1 MDVLE
6 DVTGGMAVIFFH
18 TRLGASVGG
27 ADRLMLTILNKWM
40 DRLKNSSQSDFEGED
55 RAPTVSFFSFPGKG
69 ALAYPLFPPASI
81 SVPTD
86 HCTV

>member
-1 MDVLE
+1 MNYAIIVKAWL
-6 DVTGGMAVIFFH
+6 AP
-18 TRLGASVGG
+18 GANN
-27 ADRLMLTILNKWM
+27 TQQWM
-40 DRLKNSSQSDFEGED
+40 DRLKDSSQSDFEGED

-86 HCTV
+86 HCTVLPVFV